1 MMPIARPLTSKTRPT
16 EPENHLASR
25 QFNYRELVLA
35 LVVLCSLTGCRSSI
49 FKAEILPDELRVQ
62 PRINPRTIDL
72 SRLAGSSV
80 GNEIIATGDVLEITI
95 NAGLS
100 EQDMV
105 TFPVRVDEQGHA
117 SLPIIGNVQV
127 VGLELQA
134 AEAAIVATCI
144 QRGLYTSPHVT
155 ATMKQRRINRVT
167 VVGAVETPGTFEL
180 PRNASNLLA
189 AVVAAEGL
197 AEDAGE
203 HVYLRV
209 PRQSNLTIGA
219 QTAGNSKLQAVGHSA
234 SASTTKSSP
243 AAVGMDSQRINLTE
257 VAEAGS
263 RGFPVP
269 DGGVV
274 MVERR
279 DPEPV
284 QVLGLVNNPG
294 TYEFPLGKDVR
305 VLDAIA
311 MAGGMSNGV
320 ADKIYVIRQVNGES
334 NPAVI
339 QLSFEKAK
347 KSSFSNLRLQPT
359 DVVSV
364 EQTFSTILIDT
375 LKTMNLGV
383 GASLN
388 ALF

>member
-1 MMPIARPLTSKTRPT
+1 M
-16 EPENHLASR
+16 
-25 QFNYRELVLA
+25 
-35 LVVLCSLTGCRSSI
+35 
-49 FKAEILPDELRVQ
+49 LPDELRVAA
-62 PRINPRTIDL
+62 RINPRTIDL
-72 SRLAGSSV
+72 SRLAGRSV
-80 GNEIIATGDVLEITI
+80 GNEVVATGDVLEITI
-95 NAGLS
+95 GAGLS

-105 TFPVRVDEQGHA
+105 TFPVRVDEQGNA
-117 SLPIIGNVQV
+117 GLPIIGDVQV
-127 VGLELQA
+127 AGLELQA
-134 AEAAIVATCI
+134 AEAAIVAACI
-144 QRGLYTSPHVT
+144 YRGLFTSPHVT

-167 VVGAVETPGTFEL
+167 VVGAVKTPGTFEL
-180 PRNASNLLA
+180 PRNASNLLS

-209 PRQSNLTIGA
+209 PRQPQAAASQA
-219 QTAGNSKLQAVGHSA
+219 SVPSAGGIQATGHSPGLKP
-234 SASTTKSSP
+234 SGPTP
-243 AAVGMDSQRINLTE
+243 GPVGMDSQKINLTE
-257 VAEAGS
+257 VARAGS

-320 ADKIYVIRQVNGES
+320 ADKIYVIRQIGGQS

-339 QLSFEKAK
+339 QLSFAKAK
-347 KSSFSNLRLQPT
+347 KSRLSNMRLQPT

-364 EQTFSTILIDT
+364 EQTFSTIVIDT

>member
-1 MMPIARPLTSKTRPT
+1 
-16 EPENHLASR
+16 
-25 QFNYRELVLA
+25 
-35 LVVLCSLTGCRSSI
+35 
-49 FKAEILPDELRVQ
+49 
-62 PRINPRTIDL
+62 
-72 SRLAGSSV
+72 
-80 GNEIIATGDVLEITI
+80 
-95 NAGLS
+95 
-100 EQDMV
+100 
-105 TFPVRVDEQGHA
+105 
-117 SLPIIGNVQV
+117 IGNVQV

-134 AEAAIVATCI
+134 AEAAIVAACI
-144 QRGLYTSPHVT
+144 YRKLFTSPHVT
-155 ATMKQRRINRVT
+155 ATMKQRRVNRVT

-180 PRNASNLLA
+180 PRNVSNLLS

-209 PRQSNLTIGA
+209 PRQANA
-219 QTAGNSKLQAVGHSA
+219 AHNQQTAQNGAHSKIQATGHSA
-234 SASTTKSSP
+234 RLTPAGPSP
-243 AAVGMDSQRINLTE
+243 NSVGMDSQKINLTE

-263 RGFPVP
+263 QGFPVP

-320 ADKIYVIRQVNGES
+320 ADKIYVIRNVSGQS

-347 KSSFSNLRLQPT
+347 KSSFSNMRLQPT

-364 EQTFSTILIDT
+364 EQTMSTIVLDT